1 MLRLAVPP
9 DAPTVAVDGVQVRPA
24 VADEQVRLT
33 TPVKPFDGV
42 TVMVDVV
49 LVPGPAITAD
59 TELSAKPAGGGAV
72 TVTGITV
79 EAVIFSVAASEPVNN
94 SE

>member
-1 MLRLAVPP
+1 M
-9 DAPTVAVDGVQVRPA
+9 PTVAVAGVQVRPA

-42 TVMVDVV
+42 MVMVDDV
-49 LVPGPAITAD
+49 LEPGPAITAA

-72 TVTGITV
+72 TVT
-79 EAVIFSVAASEPVNN
+79 ESPLRR
-94 SE
+94 